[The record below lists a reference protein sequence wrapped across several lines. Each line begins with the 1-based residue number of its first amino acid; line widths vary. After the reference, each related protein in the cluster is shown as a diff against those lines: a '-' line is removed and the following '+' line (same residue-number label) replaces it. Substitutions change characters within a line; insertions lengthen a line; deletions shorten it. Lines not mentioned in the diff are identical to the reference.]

1 MKEDQARSNP
11 GLSHVVLVGPDPEPM
26 HDDFVATVY
35 PQVHENLKHTT
46 NEHVHLENPLSSSGT
61 LSSMKNLDETFG

>member
-1 MKEDQARSNP
+1 MKEDQDGSNP
-11 GLSHVVLVGPDPEPM
+11 GLSHVALAGPDPEPM
-26 HDDFVATVY
+26 HDDFVATIY

-46 NEHVHLENPLSSSGT
+46 DEHVHLENPLSSSGT